1 MQCKS
6 EPQTCTHWKLRPFV
20 ARPASAVVV
29 CGGMAEGCVCVC
41 DGTCV
46 RERDWLLLFSLNFP
60 TAANTCFWPLG
71 GRAWEREN
79 P

>member
-6 EPQTCTHWKLRPFV
+6 QNPRL
-20 ARPASAVVV
+20 ARTGSFAPLWLGQLQLWWSAV
-29 CGGMAEGCVCVC
+29 GWQRAVCVC